1 MRVFHLF
8 GKPRQRKH
16 IGVHK
21 NHLIYI
27 QEQARI
33 HHIMVETATHTL
45 LREGLLVETNI
56 DIDHYQSPQDVTAA
70 LRQRKS
76 PVESTNL
83 LQASIILHRKD
94 RAIVWVNSQMHAA
107 LTEYAKQRHLTLVET
122 VIVLLQKAVVQDFR
136 RDPRTSDLTI
146 PLVHSRDDL
155 AKILQ

>member
-1 MRVFHLF
+1 MRAFHLF
-8 GKPRQRKH
+8 GEPSQRKH

-27 QEQARI
+27 QEHARI

-56 DIDHYQSPQDVTAA
+56 DIDHYRTSKDITEA
-70 LRQRKS
+70 LRQQKS

-122 VIVLLQKAVVQDFR
+122 VIVLLQKAVAQDLR
-136 RDPRTSDLTI
+136 HDPRLSDPTI